1 MTPITPKA
9 LSEVEFSKTLRGYTP
24 AEVDSYLQKVLENYT
39 FLYRENIELA
49 KRLGEA
55 NTHLENLTSEEETVR
70 QELQTAK
77 NIGDQ
82 IIEDAYVKADD
93 ILAAIKTSCDSILRN
108 FRDKIETQKTALADI
123 QQNILTFKNELFEKY
138 RLHIELIEQLSPVYE
153 YEEELSPAEYV
164 DKVVTGLKREVA
176 AQYGISLESLAAEAA
191 EAALSTDGAETRP
204 FEAQKADSRPAAPA
218 RGEEKP
224 AKAQEPAPKKK
235 KTRSIPSVME
245 LLDEY
250 EDKELLSQADD
261 RTPKAHQL
269 MLDLDGENNG
279 EPLFEAQ

>member
-77 NIGDQ
+77 NISDQ

-218 RGEEKP
+218 PGKEKP